1 MVTHAD
7 DFMTTRYESVLGE
20 QAADAEG
27 SLLAADMPCAVLD
40 MPSKRLVEANPAFA
54 DLIHLDVTEVNGL
67 DFFTLVPP
75 QNRTF
80 IESVLSGMA
89 AGAIRFFEGPGCWQ
103 LPGRESLDVERWLR
117 CVGDELSPGKAF
129 VVALPPGS
137 PTVPVEPMHTPDRPR
152 FAVGTVDEAWR
163 LIDVSVDAAAR
174 LGLDPETCRG
184 MALHD
189 IVHPDDAPLLLLAAG
204 RSSIDRRGV
213 ATGVR
218 VRRHDGEW
226 TPVRC
231 ELSPLCGHHQPHF
244 ALAMWAADTPAEEP
258 AAQRAARLEDHIWR
272 IALEVA
278 AAGISDAPATA
289 ETWWSEPALRNV
301 SQRQLEILRRLL
313 RGERVPTIARDLF
326 LSQSTVRNHLSAIY
340 RRVGVHSQAELV
352 ARLLPGRGA
361 SVGQWA

>member
-1 MVTHAD
+1 MAHTDEV
-7 DFMTTRYESVLGE
+7 MTTSN
-20 QAADAEG
+20 G
-27 SLLAADMPCAVLD
+27 SALRELAADTNGALLPAGMPCAVLD
-40 MPSKRLVEANPAFA
+40 MPSKRLVEANHAFA
-54 DLIHLDVTEVNGL
+54 ALIRLDVTEVKGL

-89 AGAIRFFEGPGCWQ
+89 AGAIRFFEGPGWWH

-117 CVGDELSPGKAF
+117 CVGDDLSRGKAL
-129 VVALPPGS
+129 VVALPAGS
-137 PTVPVEPMHTPDRPR
+137 PTVPVQPAYPPDRPR
-152 FAVGTVDEAWR
+152 FAVGTVDHAWR

-174 LGLDPETCRG
+174 LGLDPEQCRG
-184 MALHD
+184 MPLHD

-204 RSSIDRRGV
+204 RCSIDRRGV

-231 ELSPLCGHHQPHF
+231 ELSPLCGHNPAHF
-244 ALAMWAADTPAEEP
+244 ALAMWAPDTPAEEP
-258 AAQRAARLEDHIWR
+258 AAQRAARLEDHLWR

-278 AAGISDAPATA
+278 AAGVGDAPATV

-361 SVGQWA
+361 FVGQWA

>member
-1 MVTHAD
+1 VAQID
-7 DFMTTRYESVLGE
+7 DVMMTSYGSMPGE
-20 QAADAEG
+20 PAADTEG
-27 SLLAADMPCAVLD
+27 AFLAAGIPCAVLD
-40 MPSKRLVEANPAFA
+40 MPSMRLVEANHAFA
-54 DLIHLDVTEVNGL
+54 ALIRLDVTEVKGL

-89 AGAIRFFEGPGCWQ
+89 AGAIRFFEGPGWWR
-103 LPGRESLDVERWLR
+103 LPGRESLDADQWLR
-117 CVGDELSPGKAF
+117 CVGDDLSPGKAF
-129 VVALPPGS
+129 VVALPAGS
-137 PTVPVEPMHTPDRPR
+137 PTVPVQPIHPPDRPR
-152 FAVGTVDEAWR
+152 FAVGTVDHAWR
-163 LIDVSVDAAAR
+163 LVDVSVDAVAR
-174 LGLDPETCRG
+174 LGLDPEQCRG

-189 IVHPDDAPLLLLAAG
+189 IVHPDDTPLLLLAAG
-204 RSSIDRRGV
+204 RSCIDRRGV
-213 ATGVR
+213 ATTVR

-231 ELSPLCGHHQPHF
+231 ELSPLCGHNPAHF
-244 ALAMWAADTPAEEP
+244 ALAMWAPDTAAEEP
-258 AAQRAARLEDHIWR
+258 AAQRAARLEDHLWR

-278 AAGISDAPATA
+278 AAGVGDAPATA

-361 SVGQWA
+361 FVGQWA